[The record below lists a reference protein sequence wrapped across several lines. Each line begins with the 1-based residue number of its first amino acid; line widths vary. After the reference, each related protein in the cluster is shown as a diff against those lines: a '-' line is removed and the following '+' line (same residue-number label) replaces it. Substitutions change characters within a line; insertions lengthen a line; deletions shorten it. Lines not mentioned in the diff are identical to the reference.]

1 MKLSSKLKNNSEIK
15 NIFLKSYIKM
25 FKYEEGE
32 VRSMA
37 CKQLN
42 VASEFLGKEE
52 SFYKVFSYLI
62 IRIINPML

>member
-1 MKLSSKLKNNSEIK
+1 
-15 NIFLKSYIKM
+15 M

-52 SFYKVFSYLI
+52 SFYKVFSCLI
-62 IRIINPML
+62 IIINPML